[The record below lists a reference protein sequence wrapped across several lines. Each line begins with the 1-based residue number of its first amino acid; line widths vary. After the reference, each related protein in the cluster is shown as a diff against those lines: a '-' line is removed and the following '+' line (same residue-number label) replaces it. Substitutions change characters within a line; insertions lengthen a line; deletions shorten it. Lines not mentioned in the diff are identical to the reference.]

1 MGFFEKSN
9 EEVVDRVLRD
19 FGDVNGVRDVVDGYL
34 GLVDS
39 EVYKKTVFIGFDS
52 VGDGPRSR

>member
-19 FGDVNGVRDVVDGYL
+19 FGDVNGVGMWWMVI
-34 GLVDS
+34 LV
-39 EVYKKTVFIGFDS
+39 
-52 VGDGPRSR
+52 